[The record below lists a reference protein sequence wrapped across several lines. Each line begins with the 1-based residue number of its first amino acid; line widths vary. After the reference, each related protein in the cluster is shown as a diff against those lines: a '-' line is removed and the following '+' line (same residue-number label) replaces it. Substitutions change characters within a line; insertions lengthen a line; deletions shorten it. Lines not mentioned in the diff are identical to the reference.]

1 MKPTRQFI
9 CERCDEAVSLPAD
22 LAPIPR
28 CANCG
33 RDSLVL
39 VLNAPEPL
47 ADEVPVSP
55 DKARELFKTMRE
67 QVLD

>member
-1 MKPTRQFI
+1 MKPDRKNYL

-22 LAPIPR
+22 LTSLPR
-28 CANCG
+28 CNFCG

-39 VLNAPEPL
+39 LDAP
-47 ADEVPVSP
+47 AAAPVTP
-55 DKARELFKTMRE
+55 EKARQLFHQMRE